1 LSLTFDFVSFFL
13 KASTVT
19 AQFAHVITR
28 DLATKADDA
37 GSQTLCRYLSQS
49 KKKKKTDAFIIKM
62 REHART
68 TQMFKLSS
76 SSSS

>member
-1 LSLTFDFVSFFL
+1 L

-28 DLATKADDA
+28 DLAAKADDA

-49 KKKKKTDAFIIKM
+49 KKKKIKKTDAFIIKM

>member
-1 LSLTFDFVSFFL
+1 L

-28 DLATKADDA
+28 DLAAKADDA

-49 KKKKKTDAFIIKM
+49 KKKTDAFIIKM